1 MTRSQQRPTQYES
14 VCILTTGIK
23 QGKSIPASLQHAVF
37 FPSTTAEKYPTIIA
51 IHGRGTNENDLVPL
65 VLSLPLPNVLVVS
78 PRAPFPFPY
87 GGFVWYDLAHEGI
100 PEPTTFRK
108 STGML
113 QKFVQEVKQGYPV
126 DPKRLLLLGF
136 SQGTVMAYTTALLD
150 PTSFLGVAA
159 LSGYIP
165 HRSGLPLKLTN
176 LNGFPVFI
184 SHGSEDPIIP
194 ARLSRESAD
203 LLERAGATV
212 TYREYPMGH
221 EVTEDTMRDL
231 SEWSRNVFSQ

>member
-1 MTRSQQRPTQYES
+1 VTDG
-14 VCILTTGIK
+14 VK
-23 QGKSIPASLQHAVF
+23 QGKPIAASLQHRVF
-37 FPSTTAEKYPTIIA
+37 FPSTAREKYPTIIA

-65 VLSLPLPNVLVVS
+65 VLSLSLPNVLLVS

-87 GGFVWYDLAHEGI
+87 GGFAWYDLAGEGI
-100 PEPTTFRK
+100 PEPSTFRT
-108 STGML
+108 SIDVF
-113 QKFVQEVKQGYPV
+113 QKFVGEVKQGYPI
-126 DPKRLLLLGF
+126 DSKRLLLLGF
-136 SQGTVMAYTTALLD
+136 SQGTMMAYATALLD

-184 SHGSEDPIIP
+184 SHGSDDPIIP
-194 ARLSRESAD
+194 VRLGRESAE
-203 LLERAGATV
+203 LLKRAGATV

-221 EVTEDTMRDL
+221 EVTEDTMHDL
-231 SEWSRNVFSQ
+231 SEWSRNIFS

>member
-1 MTRSQQRPTQYES
+1 VTER
-14 VCILTTGIK
+14 VG
-23 QGKSIPASLQHAVF
+23 QGKSIAASLQHRVF
-37 FPSTTAEKYPTIIA
+37 FPSTVREKCPAIIA

-65 VLSLPLPNVLVVS
+65 VLSLSLPNVLLVS

-87 GGFVWYDLAHEGI
+87 GGYVWYDLAHEGV
-100 PEPTTFRK
+100 PEPNSFRT
-108 STGML
+108 SIDML
-113 QKFVQEVKQGYPV
+113 QKFVGEVKQGYPV
-126 DPKRLLLLGF
+126 DSERVLLLGF
-136 SQGTVMAYTTALLD
+136 SQGTVMAYATALLD

-184 SHGSEDPIIP
+184 SHGSDDSIIP
-194 ARLSRESAD
+194 TRLGRESAE
-203 LLERAGATV
+203 LLKRAGATV

-231 SEWSRNVFSQ
+231 SEWSRNIFS

>member
-1 MTRSQQRPTQYES
+1 MTERVGQGRS
-14 VCILTTGIK
+14 IA
-23 QGKSIPASLQHAVF
+23 ASLQHRVF
-37 FPSTTAEKYPTIIA
+37 FPSTAREKYPAIIA

-65 VLSLPLPNVLVVS
+65 VLSLSLPNVLLVS

-100 PEPTTFRK
+100 PEPNAFRT
-108 STGML
+108 SIGTL
-113 QKFVQEVKQGYPV
+113 QKFVEEVKEGYPV
-126 DPKRLLLLGF
+126 DSERLLLLGF
-136 SQGTVMAYTTALLD
+136 SQGTVMAYATALLD

-165 HRSGLPLKLTN
+165 HQSGLPLKLTN

-184 SHGSEDPIIP
+184 SHGTDDPIIP
-194 ARLSRESAD
+194 VRLGREASELLKRAR
-203 LLERAGATV
+203 ATV

-221 EVTEDTMRDL
+221 EVTENTMRDL
-231 SEWSRNVFSQ
+231 SGWLRNVLS

>member
-1 MTRSQQRPTQYES
+1 VTER
-14 VCILTTGIK
+14 VG
-23 QGKSIPASLQHAVF
+23 QGKSIAASLQHRVF
-37 FPSTTAEKYPTIIA
+37 FPSTVREKYPAIIA

-65 VLSLPLPNVLVVS
+65 VLSLSLPNVLLVS

-87 GGFVWYDLAHEGI
+87 GGYVWYDLAHEGV
-100 PEPTTFRK
+100 PEPNSFRT
-108 STGML
+108 SIDML
-113 QKFVQEVKQGYPV
+113 QKFVGEVKQGYPV
-126 DPKRLLLLGF
+126 DSERVLLLGF
-136 SQGTVMAYTTALLD
+136 SQGTVMAYATALLD

-165 HRSGLPLKLTN
+165 YRSGLPLKLTN

-184 SHGSEDPIIP
+184 SHGSDDSIIP
-194 ARLSRESAD
+194 ARLGRESAE
-203 LLERAGATV
+203 LLKRAGATV

-231 SEWSRNVFSQ
+231 SEWSRNIFS